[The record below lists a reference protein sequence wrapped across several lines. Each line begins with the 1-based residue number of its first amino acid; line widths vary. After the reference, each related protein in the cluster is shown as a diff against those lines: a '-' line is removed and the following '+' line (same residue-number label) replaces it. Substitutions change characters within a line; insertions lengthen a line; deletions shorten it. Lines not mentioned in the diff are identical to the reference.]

1 MVDFASA
8 QNVASNTGGLTGIA
22 LALELIVVRVVND
35 GFNAT
40 SDPIK
45 RAVVTGG
52 TEHLVT
58 TADLENASSAFG
70 ASACLGVDEFCGG
83 EIVGVARV
91 FGIVLRAFDFV
102 AVLTGPHTT
111 QVTLPL
117 GAEKSAAICLCVWA
131 RSYESG
137 ALGCGTTTGGSSLGI
152 GGRAYANA
160 IIDALF
166 FGGNGASLCFK
177 FGDLGGESCFFIAE
191 SILASDKFG
200 DALADGE
207 KRFFLLEHNR
217 LAMFFPILGNEFLRE
232 VFHEEFTRKFFVTFH
247 TVGDLIGWIKYDG
260 GVALATG
267 LKPARLAGDWDV
279 G

>member
-1 MVDFASA
+1 M
-8 QNVASNTGGLTGIA
+8 
-22 LALELIVVRVVND
+22 
-35 GFNAT
+35 
-40 SDPIK
+40 
-45 RAVVTGG
+45 
-52 TEHLVT
+52 
-58 TADLENASSAFG
+58 
-70 ASACLGVDEFCGG
+70 
-83 EIVGVARV
+83 
-91 FGIVLRAFDFV
+91 FGILLRAFDFM
-102 AVLTGPHTT
+102 AILTGPHTT
-111 QVTLPL
+111 EVTLPL
-117 GAEKSAAICLCVWA
+117 GAEKSAAICLCIGA